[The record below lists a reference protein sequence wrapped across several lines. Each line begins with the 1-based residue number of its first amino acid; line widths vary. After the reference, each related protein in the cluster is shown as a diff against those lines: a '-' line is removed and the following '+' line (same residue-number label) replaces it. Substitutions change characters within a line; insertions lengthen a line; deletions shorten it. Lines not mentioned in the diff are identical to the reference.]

1 MSSSAKIT
9 PEIKTK
15 FEDLKEETIKLF
27 NTLCE
32 PKGNAI
38 FDKFRTDVK
47 AIKIIESRKG
57 GKMTRRKTRR
67 RLK

>member
-32 PKGNAI
+32 PKDNAI
-38 FDKFRTDVK
+38 FDKFKADVK
-47 AIKIIESRKG
+47 AIKIVGPRKG
-57 GKMTRRKTRR
+57 GKITRRKPRR